1 MTLGWT
7 PRYLYYVTWPGEPEN
22 NLRAILTELHNFGAT
37 GRQQEDL
44 ADGITLQKDDVAPRE
59 FAVTSRGYDFSALG
73 WGDIG
78 EQREVLNQRR
88 VAQSIRFS
96 R

>member
-7 PRYLYYVTWPGEPEN
+7 TRYLYYVTWPCESEN

-37 GRQQEDL
+37 GSQQDDL
-44 ADGITLQKDDVAPRE
+44 ADGITLQEDSVAPRE
-59 FAVTSRGYDFSALG
+59 FALTRRGYDFSAVS

-78 EQREVLNQRR
+78 EQREVLNQCR
-88 VAQSIRFS
+88 VAQSFAFS

>member
-7 PRYLYYVTWPGEPEN
+7 PRYLYYVTWPCESEN
-22 NLRAILTELHNFGAT
+22 NLRAILTELHNFGAP
-37 GRQQEDL
+37 GRQQDDL
-44 ADGITLQKDDVAPRE
+44 ADGITLEEDGVAPRE
-59 FAVTSRGYDFSALG
+59 FAVTRRGHDFSAVRR
-73 WGDIG
+73 GDIG

-88 VAQSIRFS
+88 VVQSIAFS

>member
-7 PRYLYYVTWPGEPEN
+7 PRYLYYVTWPCESEN

-37 GRQQEDL
+37 GSQQDDL
-44 ADGITLQKDDVAPRE
+44 ADGITLQEDSVAPRE
-59 FAVTSRGYDFSALG
+59 FALTRRGYDFSAVS

-78 EQREVLNQRR
+78 EQREVLNQCR
-88 VAQSIRFS
+88 VAQSFAFS